1 MGQSVKQFGQLAL
14 GAIIQGLGMGIFLFP
29 HHIPSGGAAGI
40 AVINEYFWSIPLGWS
55 LWLVNVPLLF
65 AAVRFLGAASAGK
78 TIFAVTITSLTVD
91 MIGLWMKQPISV
103 PWVDLLFGAC
113 LFGIGVGILFRNGA
127 SSGGMAILAHILSKA
142 LDQPPGKVMFWI
154 NGILFFITAFFVG
167 WWIFLFAFCTQWIG
181 TKMLDLVYNGNLNI
195 VKLRKAFHM

>member
-1 MGQSVKQFGQLAL
+1 MGQGVKQFVFLVL
-14 GAIIQGLGMGIFLFP
+14 GALIQGIGMGIFLFP

-40 AVINEYFWSIPLGWS
+40 AIINEYFWNIPLGWS

-65 AAVRFLGAASAGK
+65 AAVRFLGAGSAVK

-91 MIGLWMKQPISV
+91 IIGLSMTKPLSV
-103 PWVDLLFGAC
+103 PWVDLIFGGC

-127 SSGGMAILAHILSKA
+127 SSGGMAILAQILSKA
-142 LDQPPGKVMFWI
+142 LDRSPGKVMFWI
-154 NGILFFITAFFVG
+154 NGIIFFITAFVVG
-167 WWIFLFAFCTQWIG
+167 WWIFLFAFCTQLIG
-181 TKMLDLVYNGNLNI
+181 TKMLDIVYKGNFIN